1 MKRHQSITSIAHAL
15 RLAKVSQRDVVK
27 GTSISQ
33 STLSRMA
40 EDPWNKVDYERAEEI
55 LNSITTKT
63 SVKGEFTMRRA
74 DDSMVESVMFIFP
87 S

>member
-15 RLAKVSQRDVVK
+15 RLVKVSQRDAVK

-33 STLSRMA
+33 SALSRMA
-40 EDPWNKVDYERAEEI
+40 EDPWKKVDYERVEEI
-55 LNSITTKT
+55 LTSISAKT

-74 DDSMVESVMFIFP
+74 DDGMVESVMFIFP
-87 S
+87 N

>member
-1 MKRHQSITSIAHAL
+1 
-15 RLAKVSQRDVVK
+15 
-27 GTSISQ
+27 
-33 STLSRMA
+33 MA